1 MLRAE
6 LCIPKIHSLK
16 PSPSVPQNVYA
27 FGDTA
32 LKEAVEVKLGNMGDP
47 QCNMTSVLIKQGD

>member
-1 MLRAE
+1 MYSQN
-6 LCIPKIHSLK
+6 SLK